1 MNKSFELNLVMIDIK
16 GSKEDDKIKFNGL
29 IKNFTDGLNT
39 LSLASNNTST
49 STENIIVGTSNQ
61 SNENNEKTDDV
72 KANTDEDIINDYYSI
87 LKLLNHSLL
96 SLTISFKP
104 PIEVNL
110 IENFIHKLNENFFKL
125 HYLINNKSNTLIKEY
140 LIDIFNELHGSLLEY
155 ICHHEDFNEL
165 QLIFS
170 KVNNHITN
178 TLKLN
183 IRTDLSYLKFKLKYN
198 YDILVDTNNEIS
210 KSKDDYDLEHSLV
223 INVSSRFLYLYI
235 AC

>member
-1 MNKSFELNLVMIDIK
+1 MIDIK

-110 IENFIHKLNENFFKL
+110 IENFIQKLNENFFKL
-125 HYLINNKSNTLIKEY
+125 HYLINNKSDTLIKEY
-140 LIDIFNELHGSLLEY
+140 LIDIFNELHGS
-155 ICHHEDFNEL
+155 
-165 QLIFS
+165 
-170 KVNNHITN
+170 
-178 TLKLN
+178 
-183 IRTDLSYLKFKLKYN
+183 
-198 YDILVDTNNEIS
+198 
-210 KSKDDYDLEHSLV
+210 
-223 INVSSRFLYLYI
+223 
-235 AC
+235 